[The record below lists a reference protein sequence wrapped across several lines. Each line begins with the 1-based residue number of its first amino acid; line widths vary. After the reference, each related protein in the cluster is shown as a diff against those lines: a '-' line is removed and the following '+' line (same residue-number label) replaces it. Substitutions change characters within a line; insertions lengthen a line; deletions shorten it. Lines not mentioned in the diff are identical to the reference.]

1 MADVERTRRIL
12 AIELLLKRIMTLQ
25 HEQDVA
31 RETIA
36 EKDKLIERL
45 VEDGEGMA
53 GVILRL
59 KNYMSPDGN
68 YSFCAKGGGLLGM
81 VDQML
86 IGQVCEDGDN
96 ALDQHTA
103 LLAELEGKG
112 PQLTESHGK

>member
-45 VEDGEGMA
+45 VEVIGELFIYGRHFSDCPA
-53 GVILRL
+53 W
-59 KNYMSPDGN
+59 
-68 YSFCAKGGGLLGM
+68 
-81 VDQML
+81 
-86 IGQVCEDGDN
+86 DGDEKYCN
-96 ALDQHTA
+96 CGLFKVDEHYAA

-112 PQLTESHGK
+112 SEPTESHGK